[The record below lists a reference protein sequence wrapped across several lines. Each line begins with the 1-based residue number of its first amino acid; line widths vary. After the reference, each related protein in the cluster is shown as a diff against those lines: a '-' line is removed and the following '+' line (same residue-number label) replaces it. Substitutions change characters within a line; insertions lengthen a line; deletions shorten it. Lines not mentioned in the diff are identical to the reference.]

1 MDLAFFLSL
10 PHAALADLG
19 RSTTHYSGPELSN
32 LIAAAEKV
40 CDDTK
45 SQSPHRRLQSLRYLH
60 DCSDCYRLERKSTMM
75 MSIMII
81 AIVIVIY
88 VVRLA
93 GRFAIVLAFLPA
105 AFWLSL
111 AKPLRNSLNGRTF
124 WPTLAASS
132 AFR

>member
-45 SQSPHRRLQSLRYLH
+45 SPKVPTEGFSRFVT
-60 DCSDCYRLERKSTMM
+60 STTAP
-75 MSIMII
+75 I
-81 AIVIVIY
+81 ATGWSESQ
-88 VVRLA
+88 R
-93 GRFAIVLAFLPA
+93 
-105 AFWLSL
+105 
-111 AKPLRNSLNGRTF
+111 
-124 WPTLAASS
+124 
-132 AFR
+132 